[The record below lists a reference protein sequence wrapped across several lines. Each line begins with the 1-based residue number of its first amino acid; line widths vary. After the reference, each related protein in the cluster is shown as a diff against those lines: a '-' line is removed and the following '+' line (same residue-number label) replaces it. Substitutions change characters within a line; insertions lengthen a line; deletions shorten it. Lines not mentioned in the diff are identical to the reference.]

1 MQYKRWDVEMML
13 LLLLRLDDL
22 EGNGGLVL
30 GRGGLL
36 FHDLGV
42 GCVY

>member
-1 MQYKRWDVEMML
+1 ML
-13 LLLLRLDDL
+13 LLLLLKLDDL

-30 GRGGLL
+30 GHGRLL